1 MLYIV
6 FDIDIMFLYPWAV
19 DFNHLGVFALVEMV
33 LFVAMVFIPYLYI
46 RRRGGLD
53 WT

>member
-1 MLYIV
+1 
-6 FDIDIMFLYPWAV
+6 
-19 DFNHLGVFALVEMV
+19 VEMV

>member
-1 MLYIV
+1 
-6 FDIDIMFLYPWAV
+6 
-19 DFNHLGVFALVEMV
+19 
-33 LFVAMVFIPYLYI
+33 FVALVFIPYLYI